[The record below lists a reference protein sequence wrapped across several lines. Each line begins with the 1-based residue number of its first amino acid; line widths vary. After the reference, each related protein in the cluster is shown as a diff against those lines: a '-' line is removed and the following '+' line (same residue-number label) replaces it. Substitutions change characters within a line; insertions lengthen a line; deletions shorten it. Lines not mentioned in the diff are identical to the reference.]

1 MGFSLNGMSNPG
13 RWKNCLYTYM
23 TRSTVWNIE
32 SRDASRAISCTGG
45 QRIRKHRISHHT
57 PGSVKKRSRI
67 SNRRQQQFPL
77 LLLLHNSTAHQTHH
91 TTQHSTAQ
99 TTRRKQVCT
108 KDLLLHHFY
117 IYARGRPPRLNGLVS
132 CACDAVTATTVTG
145 NDSNYR
151 QHKHYKGIYT
161 PRERNMSLVS
171 LST

>member
-67 SNRRQQQFPL
+67 SNRRQHQFPL
-77 LLLLHNSTAHQTHH
+77 PLLLHDSTAHQTHG
-91 TTQHSTAQ
+91 TTQHSTDH
-99 TTRRKQVCT
+99 KT
-108 KDLLLHHFY
+108 KTSMHERFIAPPLLHLC
-117 IYARGRPPRLNGLVS
+117 PRS
-132 CACDAVTATTVTG
+132 SSTVKWPSLLCLRR
-145 NDSNYR
+145 SNSNNSHW
-151 QHKHYKGIYT
+151 Q
-161 PRERNMSLVS
+161 
-171 LST
+171 